1 MSSQDR
7 ITDLKK
13 ACLFQS
19 QKSPALSD
27 PPPCVTKQSYNIFDG
42 YAFPLQHINV
52 KAKA

>member
-1 MSSQDR
+1 MSSKDR

-19 QKSPALSD
+19 QKSPVLFD
-27 PPPCVTKQSYNIFDG
+27 PSQCVTKQSYNIFDG
-42 YAFPLQHINV
+42 YAFPLQHIDV